1 MRSDVTL
8 LQDGARGHYG
18 LALAL
23 QRAGILKRIYTDFY
37 VSPWTAQSL
46 VASLLQR
53 VDPATAKRML
63 ERHSP
68 GLDRRVIRQ
77 SFSLMLKLRLQEKRF
92 HNRVRYFQWAAEE
105 TAKWVM
111 KAEREYRGVMMGF
124 VRNIHP
130 SLCRHCAEKGM
141 PVIGDQMIA
150 PAATEMIEDS
160 IQQANW
166 PGWEERGA
174 GYENEYQLVDAF
186 ERATWQVA
194 SHLIAPSDYV
204 KGELVAHGVAADKVT
219 VVNYAVDDSVFR
231 PFDRSGRENKPL
243 TIGFMG
249 TVCLRK
255 GIQFF
260 NEMAKRFQGD
270 RRVRFVA
277 VGPLQITET
286 VARSVGENVELVGKV
301 PRSESLK
308 WFRDFDVFYFPTTCE
323 GSAYVLME
331 AMATGLP
338 IVTSPNSGTV
348 ARHDQD
354 CFIAPY
360 ADLDTHAAY
369 LERLIA
375 DRDLRLAMGAS
386 AAEYYRRFDL
396 NSYSTRLFDVVQAV
410 AAGT

>member
-1 MRSDVTL
+1 MHSDVTL

-37 VSPWTAQSL
+37 APPGSAQG
-46 VASLLQR
+46 VIARLLQR
-53 VDPATAKRML
+53 VKPAIAKRML

-68 GLDRRVIRQ
+68 GLDRRLIRQ
-77 SFSLMLKLRLQEKRF
+77 NFSLMLKLRLREKQF
-92 HNRVRYFQWAAEE
+92 DNRVRYFQWAAEE

-111 KAEREYRGVMMGF
+111 KTERDYSGLMIGF

-130 SLCRHCAEKGM
+130 ALCRHCRGKGM

-150 PAATEMIEDS
+150 PAATEMMEDAV
-160 IQQANW
+160 QQANW
-166 PGWEERGA
+166 PGWEDRGGDNA
-174 GYENEYQLVDAF
+174 EEYQLVNAF
-186 ERATWQVA
+186 ERETWNA
-194 SHLIAPSDYV
+194 ANHLIAPSDYV
-204 KGELVAHGVAADKVT
+204 KGELVRHGVAAEKVT

-231 PFDRSGRENKPL
+231 PVDRSGREDKPI

-260 NEMAKRFQGD
+260 NEMAKRFRGD

-277 VGPLQITET
+277 VGPLQITEIAANR
-286 VARSVGENVELVGKV
+286 VRENVEVVGKV

-308 WFRDFDVFYFPTTCE
+308 WFSDFDIFYFPTTCE

-348 ARHDQD
+348 ARNHQE
-354 CFIAPY
+354 CFVARY
-360 ADLDTHAAY
+360 DDLDAHAAY

-375 DRDLRLAMGAS
+375 DRDLRLAMGE
-386 AAEYYRRFDL
+386 AAATYYKRFDI
-396 NSYSTRLFDVVQAV
+396 NSYSSRLYDVVHNVAV
-410 AAGT
+410 EL

>member
-1 MRSDVTL
+1 MESQVTL

-23 QRAGILKRIYTDFY
+23 QRAGILKRMYTDFY
-37 VSPWTAQSL
+37 VSPGSPQRFI
-46 VASLLQR
+46 ASLLQLLE
-53 VDPATAKRML
+53 PATAKRML

-77 SFSLMLKLRLQEKRF
+77 KFSLMLKLRLREKQF
-92 HNRVRYFQWAAEE
+92 ENRVRYFQWAAEE
-105 TAKWVM
+105 TAKWVI
-111 KAEREYRGVMMGF
+111 KAERDYRGVMMGF

-130 SLCRHCAEKGM
+130 SLCRHCAQQGM

-150 PAATEMIEDS
+150 PAATEMTEDS
-160 IQQANW
+160 LQQANW
-166 PGWEERGA
+166 PGWEDRGS
-174 GYENEYQLVDAF
+174 GHGEEYQLVDAF
-186 ERATWQVA
+186 EQATWGA
-194 SHLIAPSDYV
+194 ANHLIAPSDYV
-204 KGELVAHGVAADKVT
+204 KGELVRHGVAADKVT
-219 VVNYAVDDSVFR
+219 VVNYAVDDAVFR
-231 PFDRSGRENKPL
+231 PVDRSGRGNKPV

-260 NEMAKRFQGD
+260 NEMAKRFRGD

-277 VGPLQITET
+277 VGPLLITEKAAAG
-286 VARSVGENVELVGKV
+286 VREHVELVGKV
-301 PRSESLK
+301 PRSESLR
-308 WFRDFDVFYFPTTCE
+308 WFHDFDIFYFPTTCE

-348 ARHDQD
+348 ARHDKD

-360 ADLDTHAAY
+360 DDLDAHAAY
-369 LERLIA
+369 LERLIS
-375 DRDLRLAMGAS
+375 DRELRLAMGAS

-396 NSYSTRLFDVVQAV
+396 DSYSSRLCDVVQAV

>member
-23 QRAGILKRIYTDFY
+23 QRAGILKRMYTDFY
-37 VSPWTAQSL
+37 VSPWTTQSF

-68 GLDRRVIRQ
+68 GLDHRIIRQ
-77 SFSLMLKLRLQEKRF
+77 NFLLMLKLRLKEKQF
-92 HNRVRYFQWAAEE
+92 DNRVRYFQWAAEE

-111 KAEREYRGVMMGF
+111 NAERDYRGVMMGF

-130 SLCRHCAEKGM
+130 SLCQHCAERGM

-150 PAATEMIEDS
+150 PAATEMIEDAL
-160 IQQANW
+160 QQANW
-166 PGWEERGA
+166 PGWEDRGA
-174 GYENEYQLVDAF
+174 GHDNEYQLVDAF
-186 ERATWQVA
+186 ERATWQAA
-194 SHLIAPSDYV
+194 SHLIAPSEYV
-204 KGELVAHGVAADKVT
+204 KGELVRHGVATDKVT

-231 PFDRSGRENKPL
+231 PVDRKGREHKPV

-260 NEMAKRFQGD
+260 NEIAKRFQGD
-270 RRVRFVA
+270 RRIRFVA
-277 VGPLQITET
+277 VGPLQITESA
-286 VARSVGENVELVGKV
+286 ARRVRENIELVGKV
-301 PRSESLK
+301 PRSQAIRWLNE
-308 WFRDFDVFYFPTTCE
+308 FDVFYFPTTCE

-348 ARHDQD
+348 ARHNQD

-360 ADLDTHAAY
+360 DDLNAHAAY

-375 DRDLRLAMGAS
+375 DPELRLAMGES
-386 AAEYYRRFDL
+386 AADYYTRFNLD
-396 NSYSTRLFDVVQAV
+396 SYSRRLSGVVQAI
-410 AAGT
+410 AART